1 MQKLAIS
8 YARYTDGRR

>member
-8 YARYTDGRR
+8 K